1 MNDGDK
7 IRDYLASYRGIDGG
21 NPNAPV
27 WICGIEHG
35 GKSDKGVPD
44 LSAESNPGSWTE
56 QFKQKFKD
64 FSTWPYHQKV
74 AKLMVALRRN
84 HPGSDQHDSVDGWRK
99 YLAEELYVLEGET
112 FKLNLFPLA
121 SPRDNDDKW
130 FDDYGARIGMTIKD
144 EYRELCRGA
153 RFDFLRRLREH
164 HRPRLVLGTGRMY
177 RNDFANAFG
186 FSGTRPEQMDIRF
199 GNASRECFVYRDE
212 DGTLVVCPFF
222 GGRNGVNSHGL
233 IWELS
238 RLLRLEL
245 ERTECH
251 RV

>member
-1 MNDGDK
+1 MNDREK
-7 IRDYLASYRGIDGG
+7 VRNYMASYRGIDGG

-35 GKSDKGVPD
+35 GKSDRGIPD
-44 LSAESNPGSWTE
+44 ISPEARPGSWTE
-56 QFKQKFKD
+56 EFKKEFPD
-64 FSTWPYHQKV
+64 FSSWPYHQKV
-74 AKLMVALRRN
+74 AKLMVALRRSK
-84 HPGSDQHDSVDGWRK
+84 PGADPHGSVDGWRQ

-130 FDDYGARIGMTIKD
+130 FEDYGARIGMTIKD
-144 EYRELCRGA
+144 DYRALCRGA
-153 RFDFLRRLREH
+153 RFDFLRGLREH
-164 HRPRLVLGTGRMY
+164 HRPRLVLGTGRTY
-177 RNDFANAFG
+177 REDFAAAFG
-186 FSGTRPEQMDIRF
+186 FAGRSCEQMDVRF
-199 GNASRECFVYRDE
+199 GSARRECFVYRDE
-212 DGTLVVCPFF
+212 DGTLVVCPFL

-238 RLLRLEL
+238 RLLRSEL
-245 ERTECH
+245 ERTECR